1 MALYLS
7 ILDNAEA
14 FSEEA
19 KYGADS
25 GLASFKVSKTEDL
38 KRLYIE
44 RVQWVTEG
52 GVKVRKPVRIATIDL
67 STGEVAI
74 TNAAD
79 AVPDVEAPYIGVF
92 NEN

>member
-1 MALYLS
+1 MAVYLS

-14 FSEEA
+14 YAEEK
-19 KYGADS
+19 KYGTDS
-25 GLASFKVSKTEDL
+25 GLASFKISETEGL

-52 GVKVRKPVRIATIDL
+52 GVQVRKPVRIATVDL
-67 STGEVAI
+67 STGEVAL

-79 AVPDVEAPYIGVF
+79 AVPDAEVPYIGVF